1 MRPAFIFCQTSATY
15 TDVGSFTASMTDARG
30 KSVSYGYDTNKGL
43 RTSVTDAKNN
53 TSTYSY
59 DSMNRLS
66 GLTQGE
72 AAVGYTYTNDDLT
85 GISHNGFTY
94 GMTYDLFGH
103 TLATKVNSTA
113 LSENTYDNSRSL
125 LTRTE
130 YGNGLTIHYTYD
142 VLDRVTEV
150 KFGSTLMYSY
160 SYDGEGNLQRM
171 VDHQRDVTTVYY
183 YDLTG
188 RLIRS
193 ASDNGSEYQY
203 EYDLNNNLTKLRQSA
218 GGSSWTTEYTYDKD
232 NRPVTAKA
240 NGKTITD
247 SYNATGTRASRVYGF
262 STPYTVA
269 LTYLAGANGSKT
281 GMLQSYKNGSEAAY
295 TYAYDDNG
303 NVTSITKGSASASC
317 TYDALNQ
324 LTRVNDGFTNKTTT
338 YTYDNAGNILERKE
352 YAYTTGALGTPTD
365 TVTYAYDSAWKD
377 KLVSYDGEAITYDE
391 IGNPL
396 SYRGYTLAWEG
407 KRLQSLSGNSTTA
420 SYTYDEQGVRS
431 SKTVNGVTTTF
442 HYNGSLLM
450 AQVQGSGSSQVKQL
464 YSYDASGQ
472 LISVNYN
479 GTEYYY
485 LRNGQ
490 TDIVGLMDASGTRVV
505 EYTYDAWG
513 KLISTTGTLATSLGA
528 DNPFRYRGYYYDT
541 ETGLYYLMTRY
552 YDAEVCRFISADVYM
567 TTGQGVL
574 GGNMWAYCGNNPVNR
589 YDDGG
594 EFWHI
599 VIGAAAGAL
608 INAAVSA
615 VSQGIENGWDNIN
628 WGEVGVAAV
637 TGALGGALTASGA
650 GLAGQIA
657 GSAAIAAAG
666 NAAQQISDIGTGKQ
680 DRFDVGS
687 MLLDATIGGI
697 CGAIS
702 GSGASAVPG
711 TGGQKQMINLGK
723 STVKRTANA
732 IKHGGV
738 KQGIKEATKAAK
750 YYLKST
756 AKNTK
761 ALFSARVG
769 ISQLVN
775 AGYNIAKVLVA

>member
-1 MRPAFIFCQTSATY
+1 MRPAFISCQTFASY
-15 TDVGSFTASMTDARG
+15 TDVGSFTSSMTDARG
-30 KSVSYGYDTNKGL
+30 KSVRYGYDTNKGL
-43 RTSVTDAKNN
+43 RTTVTDAKNN
-53 TSTYSY
+53 TATYSY

-72 AAVGYTYTNDDLT
+72 AQVGYTYTNDDLT
-85 GISHNGFTY
+85 GISHNGLTY

-103 TLATKVNSTA
+103 TLATKVNATA
-113 LSENTYDNSRSL
+113 LSQNTYDNSRGL

-171 VDHQRDVTTVYY
+171 VDHQREVTTVYY

-193 ASDNGSEYQY
+193 ASDNGSEYLY
-203 EYDLNNNLTKLRQSA
+203 EYDLNNNLTKLHQSA
-218 GGSSWTTEYTYDKD
+218 GGSDWTTEYTYDKD
-232 NRPVTAKA
+232 NRPVTAKVD
-240 NGKTITD
+240 GKTITD

-269 LTYLAGANGSKT
+269 LTYLAGANGSRT

-303 NVTSITKGSASASC
+303 NVTSITKGSASASY
-317 TYDALNQ
+317 TYDSLNQ

-352 YAYTTGALGTPTD
+352 YAYTTGELGTPTD
-365 TVTYAYDSAWKD
+365 TVSYTYDSAWKD
-377 KLVSYDGEAITYDE
+377 KLVSYDGQTITYDE

-396 SYRGYTLAWEG
+396 SYRGYTLTWQG
-407 KRLQSLSGNSTTA
+407 KRLQSLSGNNTTA

-442 HYNGSLLM
+442 SYNGSLLM
-450 AQVQGSGSSQVKQL
+450 AQVQGSGASQVKQL
-464 YSYDASGQ
+464 FSYDANGDV
-472 LISVNYN
+472 ISVNYN
-479 GTEYYY
+479 GTEYFY

-490 TDIVGLMDASGTRVV
+490 NDVVGLMDANGNRVV

-513 KLISTTGTLATSLGA
+513 KLISTSGTLATSLGA

-552 YDAEVCRFISADVYM
+552 YDPEVCRFISADVYM

-574 GGNMWAYCGNNPVNR
+574 GGNMWAYCLNNPANMTDSNGEIAIV
-589 YDDGG
+589 DD
-594 EFWHI
+594 
-599 VIGAAAGAL
+599 
-608 INAAVSA
+608 AAVLLLLLLLGVVVVTAYAVVDVA
-615 VSQGIENGWDNIN
+615 VSSIGSVGGILSEPLSPI
-628 WGEVGVAAV
+628 EKTYIETFAAVAAV
-637 TGALGGALTASGA
+637 ITVLTTPRTGSK
-650 GLAGQIA
+650 I
-657 GSAAIAAAG
+657 SV
-666 NAAQQISDIGTGKQ
+666 ISDDEPKSKTPDIDYPGDDSSQPPDDDYEWKGKPPKGGDKGSWVNKKTGEQ
-680 DRFDVGS
+680 LHPD
-687 MLLDATIGGI
+687 L
-697 CGAIS
+697 
-702 GSGASAVPG
+702 
-711 TGGQKQMINLGK
+711 
-723 STVKRTANA
+723 
-732 IKHGGV
+732 KHSLPKGPHWDY
-738 KQGIKEATKAAK
+738 KDPF
-750 YYLKST
+750 
-756 AKNTK
+756 KNWWRIFPNNRIEPK
-761 ALFSARVG
+761 
-769 ISQLVN
+769 
-775 AGYNIAKVLVA
+775 